1 METVW
6 RQDLLKFYRE
16 YQKQFLRTEKNIL
29 KNGIAA
35 HCTFHI
41 NSLMLCEESKE
52 IKQKIIQLDHNVK
65 RQSLQ
70 IYNNMNQ
77 MSRTVWLLRKTSYL
91 AYSFI
96 QHHKMKNNQ

>member
-1 METVW
+1 M
-6 RQDLLKFYRE
+6 
-16 YQKQFLRTEKNIL
+16 
-29 KNGIAA
+29 
-35 HCTFHI
+35 
-41 NSLMLCEESKE
+41 EESKE

-70 IYNNMNQ
+70 IYNNINQ
-77 MSRTVWLLRKTSYL
+77 MSRTVWLLRKTLYL